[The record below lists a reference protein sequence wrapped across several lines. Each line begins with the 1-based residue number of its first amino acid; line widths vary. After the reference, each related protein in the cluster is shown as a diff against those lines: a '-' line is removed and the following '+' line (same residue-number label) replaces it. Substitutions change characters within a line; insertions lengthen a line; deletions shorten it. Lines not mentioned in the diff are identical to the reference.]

1 MFVPRPLRRIA
12 PALLVVALVSLT
24 LAVAAPGSS
33 IAGTPGPRLL
43 PNVAAAPAYQLGVT
57 TVNGKRAVRFSVAT
71 PNLGLGPL
79 EMKPKKTDCNH
90 DGDVENDRTAFQ
102 RIYHDLNGNDVFD
115 RGIDKVDGD
124 AVEAGC
130 FVWHDA
136 PGHNHWHFQEY
147 ARYVLRR
154 ITDGTTGRVVADRDK
169 VGFCMLDSAPIDL
182 GLPGASDEPWYGG
195 TRCNLDKPQG
205 ISVGWQDVYPFN
217 LPDQNIVV
225 GSLPNGRY
233 CLRVRLDP
241 GSTDAPPPTGR
252 ILETDEA
259 DNTASTK
266 LKLVDD
272 AVTELSGSC

>member
-1 MFVPRPLRRIA
+1 MPVVGDVSTVALAGVVDGMPAADYHAHPALSSTQARALLSSPAQYRWQREHPRPPTREMELGTCVHS
-12 PALLVVALVSLT
+12 LL
-24 LAVAAPGSS
+24 
-33 IAGTPGPRLL
+33 
-43 PNVAAAPAYQLGVT
+43 LGVGQDWVVIDSEDWT
-57 TVNGKRAVRFSVAT
+57 LTI
-71 PNLGLGPL
+71 
-79 EMKPKKTDCNH
+79 

-115 RGIDKVDGD
+115 RGIDTVDGD
-124 AVEAGC
+124 TVQAGC

-154 ITDGTTGRVVADRDK
+154 IKDGTTGRVVADRDK
-169 VGFCMLDSAPIDL
+169 VGFCMLDSSPIDL

-195 TRCNLDKPQG
+195 SRCNLDKPQG

-217 LPDQNIVV
+217 LADQNIVV

-259 DNTASTK
+259 DNIASTK
-266 LKLVDD
+266 LKLADD
-272 AVTELSGSC
+272 AVSELPGSC